1 MTRLFLP
8 SDLGDAIDAGLEAIQ
23 WPKSAAGF
31 YLPRLTY
38 NELGD
43 GFAVQGV
50 HEYQLVRCLPRPAL
64 LQPLLRLVYEA
75 AGSFQSPMTT
85 RCTQDSP
92 AKQRAQFI
100 STLKQSP
107 LRTLPASVA
116 SPKATTLARPP
127 TPPKAVWV
135 HGPRG
140 IGKSHLLYLAAAQIR
155 KAQPTW
161 RVVYVDFGC
170 SGDQSAAQQN
180 PWHLADRMANQIEV
194 TYYADEPVVR
204 QVYRLRRL
212 LELEPSQALLGDAL
226 HNLFT
231 AIDQHCH
238 ETQLTPI
245 WVLDHMRTNELF
257 PQDPAYHL
265 VKFLATTCR
274 HPVVY
279 SLSWHTAPR
288 APLPLFC
295 CPFMVHAA
303 FTRAEARRWVQLQ
316 LGPLKARFWLRKD
329 DWELL
334 QAYTSMHPS
343 ELCALWQHCV
353 ATYPTAL
360 TENHHVLP
368 APEWHTFVQTR
379 QHTLFQEHKAFYQ
392 ALSADSQRHLRIL
405 VTTNAGS
412 DKGLAADTLDR
423 RVMFLDQAAD
433 PVKPVRFVHR
443 MAEQAVGSFHAHQD
457 PDMAWVTRYV
467 MQADFLTTT
476 KGTVSERYV
485 HWVFRQQQ
493 RYMFTATSLARE
505 HAQET
510 WNSKHCQVQ
519 VLRQATDL
527 GALGA
532 NSIIYLPQSS
542 NFPKFDWAIW
552 HSAQQLLL
560 LFQMKVGREV
570 RRYINA
576 LSNEDVAPWAA
587 ASGLAGCQIRIVW
600 LVASDT
606 QTAILRSPLKPQPE
620 HVSLTQQY
628 VSSFQDNPLFSALQ
642 DLGRFE

>member
-8 SDLGDAIDAGLEAIQ
+8 SDLGDVIDAGLQALQ
-23 WPKSAAGF
+23 WPKSGVGL

-38 NELGD
+38 EDLG
-43 GFAVQGV
+43 GSFAVQGV
-50 HEYQLVRCLPRPAL
+50 HEYQLVRCLARPRL
-64 LQPLLRLVYEA
+64 LQPLLHLVYDA
-75 AGSFQSPMTT
+75 AKSFQIPKTT
-85 RCTQDSP
+85 RRTQDSP

-107 LRTLPASVA
+107 LQTLPAPV
-116 SPKATTLARPP
+116 ARPDSATP
-127 TPPKAVWV
+127 VGSLTPPEAVWV

-140 IGKSHLLYLAAAQIR
+140 IGKSHLLYLAAAHIR
-155 KAQPTW
+155 KTQPAW
-161 RVVYVDFGC
+161 RVVYVDFQC
-170 SGDQSAAQQN
+170 SGEPSTAQQS
-180 PWHLADRMANQIEV
+180 PWHLVDRLANQIEV

-212 LELEPSQALLGDAL
+212 LELEPSQALLSDAL
-226 HNLFT
+226 HNLFMT
-231 AIDQHCH
+231 IDQHCR
-238 ETQLTPI
+238 ETQLTPM

-257 PQDPAYHL
+257 PQEPACHL
-265 VKFLATTCR
+265 VKLLATTCR

-279 SLSWHTAPR
+279 SLGWHDFPFAQLLSVGHR
-288 APLPLFC
+288 
-295 CPFMVHAA
+295 FMVCAG
-303 FTRAEARRWVQLQ
+303 FTRTDARRWVQLQ
-316 LGPLKARFWLRKD
+316 LGPQSARSWLSKD

-334 QAYTSMHPS
+334 QAYTGMHPS
-343 ELCALWQHCV
+343 ELCALWQHCIS
-353 ATYPTAL
+353 TRPTVL
-360 TENHHVLP
+360 TDDHQALP

-379 QHTLFQEHKAFYQ
+379 QHTLFQEHKVFYQ
-392 ALSADSQRHLRIL
+392 ALSADNQRHLRIL
-405 VTTNAGS
+405 VTNNLGS
-412 DKGLAADTLDR
+412 DKSLAVDTLDHR
-423 RVMFLDQAAD
+423 IMFLDHTAD
-433 PVKPVRFVHR
+433 SVQPLRFVHR

-493 RYMFTATSLARE
+493 RYAFTATSLDAG

-510 WNSKHCQVQ
+510 WKTKHCQVQ
-519 VLRQATDL
+519 VLRHATDL
-527 GALGA
+527 GQLGA
-532 NSIIYLPQSS
+532 NSTIYLPQSS

-552 HSAQQLLL
+552 HGPQQQLL

-570 RRYINA
+570 RRYISA
-576 LSNEDVAPWAA
+576 LSNEDVAPWATA
-587 ASGLAGCQIRIVW
+587 GGLANSQIRIVW
-600 LVASDT
+600 LVALDT
-606 QTAILRSPLKPQPE
+606 QAIILRTPLKSRPD

-628 VSSFQDNPLFSALQ
+628 VSSFQDNPYFSALH